1 MNESA
6 AIQLGIFSLSHSVIT
21 TWGVM
26 LVLLLFSRFL
36 AVRLR
41 QGDNLWRT
49 AAETIYTVME
59 NAVKEVIPTHY
70 LQVTPLV
77 ATFWIYLVIANLV
90 GLIPG
95 LESPTGDLSQTT
107 ALAIIVFVSVHWFGI
122 RYCGLKPYLKHYLSP
137 SPILL
142 PFHLISEIT
151 RTLALAIRLFGNIM
165 SLEMAALLVLIV
177 AGFLVP
183 VPLLML
189 HIIEALVQAYIFGVL
204 ALLYIG
210 TALESHTETIP
221 DISSDSSSEKSQP
234 RNLS

>member
-6 AIQLGIFSLSHSVIT
+6 ALHLGFFSISQAVLT

-26 LVLLLFSRFL
+26 LGLLVFSQFL
-36 AVRLR
+36 AIKLK
-41 QGDNLWRT
+41 QPDNLWRT
-49 AAETIYTVME
+49 AAETVYSMME
-59 NAVKEVIPTHY
+59 NAVREVVPTHY
-70 LQVTPLV
+70 QQVTPLV
-77 ATFWIYLVIANLV
+77 STLWIYLVIANLV

-95 LESPTGDLSQTT
+95 LDSPTGNLSQTS
-107 ALAIIVFVSVHWFGI
+107 ALALIVFVSVHWFGI
-122 RYCGLKPYLKHYLSP
+122 RYCGLKPYLKHYVSP

-165 SLEMAALLVLIV
+165 SLEMAALLVLVV

-210 TALESHTETIP
+210 TALESHSDTSSPNATE
-221 DISSDSSSEKSQP
+221 
-234 RNLS
+234 RNPS